1 VTRFNNTRTVTRAFV
16 IALAFS
22 LVGAIILARF
32 GSPPTQN
39 HPWIFW
45 FAAFW
50 TLAQALLVGIAISSF
65 SAALRER
72 QGERQLQRVARL
84 HQSILDSAGPMM
96 IACDLSGR
104 ITLFNPAAE
113 RMLGYRTNEAL
124 GKLSAP
130 ELFPESEMARV
141 GEQLALSMPPFRTNP
156 EVPADTAPSLLPY
169 VRYVATFPASRVRG
183 FEMRYRRRDGSTFP
197 AMVYL
202 SAARSSSGAVE
213 GLVSIAVDLSATRRA
228 EHALRESEARYRDL
242 FDNSA
247 EMIATL
253 SPRGR
258 YLYVNPSWQALFGM
272 DSSQFESLIGFES
285 PFPPEVQ
292 AEAAALFHKALHGVR
307 VEHHPL
313 RLQNSA
319 GENVEVE
326 ASLSCRREESGPV
339 SVRCIFRDVT
349 QQNRRERRLRI
360 QLVVSQI
367 IGETT
372 SMDEGLSRVLE
383 ALCNTFSCEFA
394 ALWTVDE
401 TQHYIRPRI
410 SWCARGRS
418 SEDFLHETQA
428 MVLSR
433 GQGLPGS
440 VWSLGKPTWI
450 SDVRQHPSF
459 LRRTAA
465 RLNGYISAWA
475 VPVRVGNQVIAVVE
489 CFSRQFMREDP
500 DLMATVET
508 VCGSVGQ
515 FMARAGQEARVRTL
529 DRQKAVILNSVAD
542 GIIGVDSANRIAF
555 ANPAAAR
562 MMERTESE
570 LIGCKV
576 HELLHPPASGCD
588 ANCLTHRAFQT
599 AEGASGQ
606 DVYFRGNGRS
616 FPVEFSLMPMVEEG
630 APVGSVLS
638 FRDISQRYALDH
650 MKDEFISTVSH
661 ELRTPLTS
669 IRGALGLLSA
679 GLLGDVSEKAT
690 SLLRIAVANSDRLV
704 RLIND
709 ILDLERMTSGRAPL
723 AFRRIALEELLHQAI
738 DTMQPVAESEDVHLY
753 CDSTSVFIEAD
764 ADRLLQVMTNLLSN
778 AIKFS
783 PRRSTV
789 RIAIVHATD
798 GVTISVID
806 EGRGVPADKL
816 ESIFD
821 RFQQVD
827 ASDSRQKGGTGLGLA
842 ICRTIVHQHGGRIWA
857 EQNGV
862 RGAIFRFYLPE
873 RASLSPLAEE
883 DTQNQFVHKL
893 G

>member
-1 VTRFNNTRTVTRAFV
+1 M

-22 LVGAIILARF
+22 LIGALILARY
-32 GSPPTQN
+32 GSPPGQSR
-39 HPWIFW
+39 PWIFW

-50 TLAQALLVGIAISSF
+50 TIALALLVSIALSSF
-65 SAALRER
+65 RTALRER

-84 HQSILDSAGPMM
+84 HRSILDSAGPMM
-96 IACDLSGR
+96 IACDLTGR
-104 ITLFNPAAE
+104 INLFNPAAE
-113 RMLGYRTNEAL
+113 RTLGYRTTEAL
-124 GKLSAP
+124 GTLSAAD
-130 ELFPESEMARV
+130 LFPESEMARV
-141 GEQLALSMPPFRTNP
+141 GEQLAASMPTFRTHP
-156 EVPADTAPSLLPY
+156 EVPADTAPTLLPY

-202 SAARSSSGAVE
+202 SAVRSSAGTVE

-228 EHALRESEARYRDL
+228 EHALRESEERYRDL

-313 RLQNSA
+313 RLQNSS

-326 ASLSCRREESGPV
+326 ASLSCRREETGPV

-372 SMDEGLSRVLE
+372 SMDEGLTRVLE
-383 ALCNTFSCEFA
+383 ALCQTFSCEFA

-401 TQHYIRPRI
+401 TQHSIRPRTTW
-410 SWCARGRS
+410 SAKGRS
-418 SEDFLHETQA
+418 SDDFHHETESL
-428 MVLSR
+428 VLSR
-433 GQGLPGS
+433 GQGLPGV
-440 VWSLGKPTWI
+440 VWSLGKPSWVA
-450 SDVRQHPSF
+450 DLRQHPAF
-459 LRRTAA
+459 LRRSAA
-465 RLNGYISAWA
+465 RLNGYVSGWA

-489 CFSRQFMREDP
+489 CFSRHIAREDP

-508 VCGSVGQ
+508 VCGSLGQ
-515 FMARAGQEARVRTL
+515 FMARAGQEVRVRQL

-542 GIIGVDSANRIAF
+542 GIIGVDSTNRIAF

-562 MMERTESE
+562 MMECNESE
-570 LIGCKV
+570 LIGCRV
-576 HELLHPPASGCD
+576 HELLHPPIAGCD
-588 ANCLTHRAFQT
+588 STCLTRRAFQT
-599 AEGASGQ
+599 PDGASGQ
-606 DVYFRGNGRS
+606 DVYFRGNGKS

-630 APVGSVLS
+630 EPVGSVLS

-679 GLLGDVSEKAT
+679 GLLGEVSEKAT

-723 AFRRIALEELLHQAI
+723 AFRRLSLDDLVRQAVE
-738 DTMQPVAESEDVHLY
+738 TMQPMADSEEVYLAA
-753 CDSTSVFIEAD
+753 DSNSVFVEAD
-764 ADRLLQVMTNLLSN
+764 SDRLLQVLTNLLSN

-783 PRRSTV
+783 PPRSTV
-789 RIAIVHATD
+789 RIVTVRASD
-798 GVTISVID
+798 GVTVSVID

-816 ESIFD
+816 ETIFD

-857 EQNGV
+857 EQNSS

-873 RASLSPLAEE
+873 RASISPLAEE
-883 DTQNQFVHKL
+883 ATQSQFEQRL

>member
-1 VTRFNNTRTVTRAFV
+1 VTRLTQSRSVTRAFV

-22 LVGAIILARF
+22 LAGALVLARA
-32 GSPPTQN
+32 GSAPTQN

-50 TLAQALLVGIAISSF
+50 TLAQALLVAIALSSF
-65 SAALRER
+65 RSSMR
-72 QGERQLQRVARL
+72 QRQAERQLQRVARL
-84 HQSILDSAGPMM
+84 HRSILDSAGPMM

-113 RMLGYRTNEAL
+113 RMLGFRATEVVGQLLAQ
-124 GKLSAP
+124 

-141 GEQLALSMPPFRTNP
+141 GDQLSASMPGSRTQP
-156 EVPADTAPSLLPY
+156 DIPAEAAATLMPY
-169 VRYVATFPASRVRG
+169 VRYVVSFPASRVRG
-183 FEMRYRRRDGSTFP
+183 FEMRYRRKDGTTFP

-202 SAARSSSGAVE
+202 SAVRSSAGTVE
-213 GLVSIAVDLSATRRA
+213 GLVTIAVDLSATRRA
-228 EHALRESEARYRDL
+228 EHALRESEERYRDL
-242 FDNSA
+242 FDNST

-258 YLYVNPSWQALFGM
+258 YLYVNPAWQALFGM
-272 DSSQFESLIGFES
+272 DSAQFEALIGFES
-285 PFPPEVQ
+285 AFPPEVQ
-292 AEAAALFHKALHGVR
+292 AETAALFHKALHGVR

-360 QLVVSQI
+360 QLIVSQI
-367 IGETT
+367 IAEST
-372 SMDEGLSRVLE
+372 SLDEGLIHVLE
-383 ALCNTFSCEFA
+383 ALCGTFSCEFGS
-394 ALWTVDE
+394 LWSVDE
-401 TQHYIRPRI
+401 VQHTIRPRI
-410 SWCARGRS
+410 AWSAKGRS
-418 SEDFLHETQA
+418 SEEFLRDTQA
-428 MVLSR
+428 LLLSR
-433 GQGLPGS
+433 GEGLPGM
-440 VWSLGKPTWI
+440 VWSLGKPVWVADI
-450 SDVRQHPSF
+450 RQNTTMI
-459 LRRTAA
+459 RRSVA
-465 RLNGYISAWA
+465 RLNGYLSGWA

-508 VCGSVGQ
+508 VCGSIGQ
-515 FMARAGQEARVRTL
+515 FMARAGQEARVRQL
-529 DRQKAVILNSVAD
+529 DRQRTFILDSVAD
-542 GIIGVDSANRIAF
+542 GIIGVDSTNRIAF
-555 ANPAAAR
+555 VNPAAAR
-562 MMERTESE
+562 MLERAESE
-570 LIGCKV
+570 LTSREI
-576 HELLHPPASGCD
+576 HEVLHATAGCD
-588 ANCLTHRAFQT
+588 AACPMRRAFE
-599 AEGASGQ
+599 AGESASGQ
-606 DVYFRGNGRS
+606 DVYFRGPGRS

-630 APVGSVLS
+630 ESVGSVLS

-679 GLLGDVSEKAT
+679 GLVGDVSEKAT

-709 ILDLERMTSGRAPL
+709 ILDLERMQSGRAPL
-723 AFRRIALEELLHQAI
+723 TFRRIALEELVRQAVE
-738 DTMQPVAESEDVHLY
+738 TMQPMAEAEDVHLAFEPVPA
-753 CDSTSVFIEAD
+753 SIEAD
-764 ADRLLQVMTNLLSN
+764 PDRMLQVMTNLLSN

-783 PRRSTV
+783 PAKSIVRVVIKNSPDGATV
-789 RIAIVHATD
+789 
-798 GVTISVID
+798 SVID
-806 EGRGVPADKL
+806 LGRGVPADKL

-842 ICRTIVHQHGGRIWA
+842 ICRTIMHQHGGRIWA
-857 EQNGV
+857 EQNGS
-862 RGAIFRFYLPE
+862 RGTIFRFFLPD
-873 RASLSPLAEE
+873 RASIAHSGEE
-883 DTQNQFVHKL
+883 AAHSYS
-893 G
+893 

>member
-1 VTRFNNTRTVTRAFV
+1 MPRFNHSRTVTRAFM

-22 LVGAIILARF
+22 LVGAIILSTY
-32 GSPPTQN
+32 GSPPGES

-50 TLAQALLVGIAISSF
+50 TLAQALLVAIALSSF
-65 SAALRER
+65 RSAQRER

-84 HQSILDSAGPMM
+84 HRSILDSAGPMM

-104 ITLFNPAAE
+104 INLFNPSAE
-113 RMLGYRTNEAL
+113 RMLGFRTGEAV
-124 GKLSAP
+124 GKLTAA
-130 ELFPESEMARV
+130 ELFPDTEMARV
-141 GEQLALSMPPFRTNP
+141 GEQLAASMPTFRSHP
-156 EVPADTAPSLLPY
+156 EVPADVAPALLPY

-202 SAARSSSGAVE
+202 SAVRSSAGTVE
-213 GLVSIAVDLSATRRA
+213 GLVTIAVDLSATRRA
-228 EHALRESEARYRDL
+228 EHALRESEERYRDL
-242 FDNSA
+242 FENSP

-258 YLYVNPSWQALFGM
+258 YLYVNPAWQTLFGM

-285 PFPPEVQ
+285 PFPPEIQ
-292 AEAAALFHKALHGVR
+292 AEAAALFHKALHGVA
-307 VEHHPL
+307 VDQHPL
-313 RLQNSA
+313 RLLNSS
-319 GENVEVE
+319 GETVEVE

-367 IGETT
+367 IAETT
-372 SMDEGLSRVLE
+372 SIDEGLTRVLE
-383 ALCNTFSCEFA
+383 ALCTTFTCEFA
-394 ALWTVDE
+394 ALWNVDDI
-401 TQHYIRPRI
+401 QHSIRPRAT
-410 SWCARGRS
+410 WFAKGRS
-418 SEDFLHETQA
+418 SDDLRHETESL
-428 MVLSR
+428 VLSR
-433 GQGLPGS
+433 GQGLPGI
-440 VWSLGKPTWI
+440 VWSLGKSCWI
-450 SDVRQHPSF
+450 PDLRQHPAF

-465 RLNGYISAWA
+465 RLDGYVSGWA

-489 CFSRQFMREDP
+489 CFSRQFVREDP
-500 DLMATVET
+500 DLMTTVET

-515 FMARAGQEARVRTL
+515 FMARAGQEVRVRQL

-542 GIIGVDSANRIAF
+542 GIVGVDSTNRIAF
-555 ANPAAAR
+555 VNPAAAR
-562 MMERTESE
+562 MLECNESE
-570 LIGCKV
+570 LIGGRV
-576 HELLHPPASGCD
+576 HELLHPPIAGCD
-588 ANCLTHRAFQT
+588 SSCLTRRAFQT

-616 FPVEFSLMPMVEEG
+616 FPVEFSLMPMIEEG
-630 APVGSVLS
+630 ESVGSVLS

-709 ILDLERMTSGRAPL
+709 ILDLERMTSGRSPL
-723 AFRRIALEELLHQAI
+723 AFRRLSLDDLVRQSI
-738 DTMQPVAESEDVHLY
+738 DTMQPVADAEEVYLSSD
-753 CDSTSVFIEAD
+753 CNSVFIEAD
-764 ADRLLQVMTNLLSN
+764 ADRLLQVLTNLLSN

-783 PRRSTV
+783 PPRSTV
-789 RIAIVHATD
+789 RIVAVRASD
-798 GVTISVID
+798 GVTVSVID

-842 ICRTIVHQHGGRIWA
+842 ICRTIVQQHGGRIWA
-857 EQNGV
+857 EQNGP
-862 RGAIFRFYLPE
+862 RGAIFRFFLPE
-873 RASLSPLAEE
+873 RASISTLAEE
-883 DTQNQFVHKL
+883 ATQSQFEQKL